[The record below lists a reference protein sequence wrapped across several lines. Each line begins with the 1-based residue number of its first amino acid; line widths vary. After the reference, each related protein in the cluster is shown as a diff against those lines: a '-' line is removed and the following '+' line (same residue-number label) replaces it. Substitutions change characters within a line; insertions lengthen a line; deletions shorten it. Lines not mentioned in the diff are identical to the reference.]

1 MKATWVGIAQ
11 KSSSPCASAPLRS
24 AGPILRT
31 IGNSGVSLAPAI
43 AWKLA
48 MTIPPW
54 NARTQRP
61 QPPATA
67 SRLPLRAKPRDVR
80 RSPEHTPAAEACLAQ
95 SGIVRGG
102 RIQVFSAD
110 GRSRTAIAELYAV
123 ADPAYMALTA
133 R

>member
-48 MTIPPW
+48 IPSLPGTLGPSGR
-54 NARTQRP
+54 NLRRRR
-61 QPPATA
+61 AT
-67 SRLPLRAKPRDVR
+67 LPLRAKPRDVR

-95 SGIVRGG
+95 RGG
-102 RIQVFSAD
+102 RIQVLSAD

-123 ADPAYMALTA
+123 AD
-133 R
+133 